1 MLWELCSPPVD
12 ILEVW
17 LQIETTKCCVNWST
31 PLVDISL
38 EPTLKPWTTMDALQN
53 IVNQFNIGEDCQI
66 VNVSKITK
74 DLRFIIAEVTI
85 PANASSDQ
93 VTSDT
98 DVVIIFMKK
107 KTSCKYY
114 YFIILKMYIYNK
126 SFLKIRC
133 NHFITL

>member
-1 MLWELCSPPVD
+1 
-12 ILEVW
+12 
-17 LQIETTKCCVNWST
+17 
-31 PLVDISL
+31 
-38 EPTLKPWTTMDALQN
+38 MDALQN
-53 IVNQFNIGEDCQI
+53 IVNQCNIGEDCQI
-66 VNVSKITK
+66 VNVSTIPQ
-74 DLRFIIAEVTI
+74 DLWNIVAEVTT

-107 KTSCKYY
+107 KTSWKYY

-126 SFLKIRC
+126 SFLKIWC

>member
-1 MLWELCSPPVD
+1 MCN
-12 ILEVW
+12 ILHVHT
-17 LQIETTKCCVNWST
+17 LVMVMVSCCYDNLLFPYHYNHSYLLN
-31 PLVDISL
+31 LVR
-38 EPTLKPWTTMDALQN
+38 
-53 IVNQFNIGEDCQI
+53 IVFSNRRYPGSVVTCRNNIGENFEI

-85 PANASSDQ
+85 LTNASSDQ

-107 KTSCKYY
+107 RTSCKYY

>member
-1 MLWELCSPPVD
+1 
-12 ILEVW
+12 
-17 LQIETTKCCVNWST
+17 
-31 PLVDISL
+31 
-38 EPTLKPWTTMDALQN
+38 MDALQS

-74 DLRFIIAEVTI
+74 DLRFIVAEVTI

-107 KTSCKYY
+107 KTS
-114 YFIILKMYIYNK
+114 
-126 SFLKIRC
+126 
-133 NHFITL
+133 

>member
-1 MLWELCSPPVD
+1 
-12 ILEVW
+12 
-17 LQIETTKCCVNWST
+17 
-31 PLVDISL
+31 
-38 EPTLKPWTTMDALQN
+38 MDALQS

-85 PANASSDQ
+85 LTNASSDQ

-107 KTSCKYY
+107 KTS
-114 YFIILKMYIYNK
+114 
-126 SFLKIRC
+126 
-133 NHFITL
+133 